1 MNLTHDEQQI
11 LAIFNTGNRESTMT
25 HISEMLPDIEPEET
39 ELRELVESAIEKLR
53 TMTDVEFDEL
63 DLELDF

>member
-11 LAIFNTGNRESTMT
+11 LAIFNTDNRESTMT

-63 DLELDF
+63 DLEPDF

>member
-11 LAIFNTGNRESTMT
+11 LAIFNTDNRESTMT

-39 ELRELVESAIEKLR
+39 ELRELVESAVEKLR
-53 TMTDVEFDEL
+53 TMTDDEFDEL
-63 DLELDF
+63 DLEPDF